1 MICLSKDVI
10 QHMLT
15 DGAERYPEECC
26 GIFFGYIDDNGEKTA
41 EYAETVTNGYEQAE
55 KHHRFEITPEI
66 MLQAELTARS
76 KKLDIIGFYH
86 SHPDCEAFPSEFDRT
101 HALPVYSYIIM
112 SVVKGKA
119 VKTKSF
125 VLSAENM
132 QFSEEKITICN
143 KE

>member
-1 MICLSKDVI
+1 MPLSQPQRDI
-10 QHMLT
+10 RSFLEGI
-15 DGAERYPEECC
+15 DGAYNEVQRIISENPDAYFYPDQYSNNENRLAHYNGTGKEILSQTGG
-26 GIFFGYIDDNGEKTA
+26 GITHFVSGTGTA
-41 EYAETVTNGYEQAE
+41 GTFTGCV
-55 KHHRFEITPEI
+55 KP
-66 MLQAELTARS
+66 
-76 KKLDIIGFYH
+76 
-86 SHPDCEAFPSEFDRT
+86 FPSEFDRT

-125 VLSAENM
+125 VLSAEDM

>member
-1 MICLSKDVI
+1 MIFLSKDVI
-10 QHMLT
+10 QHILK
-15 DGAERYPEECC
+15 DGSERYPEECC
-26 GIFFGYIDDNGEKTA
+26 GIIFGQIDESGGKTA
-41 EYAETVTNGYEQAE
+41 EYAESAE
-55 KHHRFEITPEI
+55 NAYDKKGKRRRFEITPEI
-66 MLQAELTARS
+66 MLNAERTARQ

-86 SHPDCEAFPSEFDRT
+86 SHPDCEAFPSEFDRI

-112 SVVKGKA
+112 SVVKGKT

-125 VLSAENM
+125 VLSAEDM

>member
-1 MICLSKDVI
+1 MVYLSKDVI
-10 QHMLT
+10 HYILK

-26 GIFFGYIDDNGEKTA
+26 GIIFGKIDESGGKTA
-41 EYAETVTNGYEQAE
+41 EYAESAENGYDKAE
-55 KHHRFEITPEI
+55 KRRRFEITPEI
-66 MLQAELTARS
+66 MLKAELTARK

-86 SHPDCEAFPSEFDRT
+86 SHPDCEALPSEFDRT

-119 VKTKSF
+119 VRTKSF